1 MFNQSKVHSGT
12 DKQPAAGADEVEQFY
27 RLLFEEDDDSG
38 DEGEFYEDDDDEGPF
53 ESLLRHVADIEAGRM
68 PGWSLDR
75 SHAGALIWTTPSGR
89 RYKSTLDGYSYEPFP
104 RR

>member
-1 MFNQSKVHSGT
+1 MFNQPKVHSGT
-12 DKQPAAGADEVEQFY
+12 DKQPATGADEVAQFY
-27 RLLFEEDDDSG
+27 RLLFGEDDDLG

-53 ESLLRHVADIEAGRM
+53 ESLLRHVADIEAGLM

-75 SHAGALIWTTPSGR
+75 SHPGALIWTTPSGR

-104 RR
+104 RK